1 MSQEDKP
8 EPCGALAENG
18 FCTMPKGH
26 NMGRLDIP
34 SNHKSEPIAAQEPF
48 GYWHQGETDEES
60 DFFPVSYCHGAGS
73 DCPDCIPLYDHA
85 APCADPIAWR
95 NIASPNGIR
104 RFMTQKQYDA
114 NPNLQKYYEPFTCAR
129 CADIKQ
135 YWQERKTW
143 WKNKSIELQ
152 AKITE
157 QVEELRIIRA
167 NEAQLEKDFD
177 RRNEVVDAQ
186 AERIKALEALSMQ
199 SNQDHLN
206 ARKDYQTKLA
216 KADAV
221 ILKCKEAMTW
231 DIGGEPLPTLE
242 IAALAAIEAYQK
254 GEEA

>member
-8 EPCGALAENG
+8 ELCGALAENG

-34 SNHKSEPIAAQEPF
+34 SNHKSEPVAAQEPF
-48 GYWHQGETDEES
+48 GFVREIWPGEWKFSKTSSWGPE
-60 DFFPVSYCHGAGS
+60 
-73 DCPDCIPLYDHA
+73 IWKPLYDHA

-114 NPNLQKYYEPFTCAR
+114 DLNLQKYYEPFTCAR

-157 QVEELRIIRA
+157 QAEEIRIIRA

-177 RRNEVVDAQ
+177 RRNEVIDAQ
-186 AERIKALEALSMQ
+186 AERIKALEPKS
-199 SNQDHLN
+199 
-206 ARKDYQTKLA
+206 
-216 KADAV
+216 
-221 ILKCKEAMTW
+221 
-231 DIGGEPLPTLE
+231 
-242 IAALAAIEAYQK
+242 
-254 GEEA
+254 

>member
-1 MSQEDKP
+1 MSQDKP
-8 EPCGALAENG
+8 ELCGAWAEDG

-34 SNHKSEPIAAQEPF
+34 SNHKSEPVAAQEPIVWACYAKDKLVEVTNNTEYVHTF
-48 GYWHQGETDEES
+48 KCN
-60 DFFPVSYCHGAGS
+60 FPLTHRIV
-73 DCPDCIPLYDHA
+73 PLYDHA

-129 CADIKQ
+129 CAELDKFPSKELTWLYTHCRAIGMTCKSLSGKWEEDIALYTANQ
-135 YWQERKTW
+135 QT
-143 WKNKSIELQ
+143 
-152 AKITE
+152 KIAE
-157 QVEELRIIRA
+157 QDEELCIVRA

-177 RRNEVVDAQ
+177 RRNE
-186 AERIKALEALSMQ
+186 
-199 SNQDHLN
+199 
-206 ARKDYQTKLA
+206 KLA

-242 IAALAAIEAYQK
+242 IAALAAIEQYQK
-254 GEEA
+254 GE